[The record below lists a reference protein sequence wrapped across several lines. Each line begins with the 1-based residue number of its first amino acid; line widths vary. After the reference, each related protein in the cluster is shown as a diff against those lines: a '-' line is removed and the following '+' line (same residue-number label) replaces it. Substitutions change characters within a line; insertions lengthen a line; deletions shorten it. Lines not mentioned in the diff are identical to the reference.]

1 MLLYHN
7 KITISRFISI
17 RGPYV
22 LSAHKAGTADARG
35 LAVSCPARGFCRVGL
50 LLDGSRPQGSWIV
63 SEGCAESR
71 HGGDGRRLRSSR
83 LEPTQDCSGMPAST
97 LLVIAAMYAYLIC
110 YCTHCISKHQ
120 KNVTWTATQPGS
132 TSRQRWRIPAGSV
145 ALRRRRG
152 GCGLWSPTTAS
163 ASRVTATA
171 AGEGVGDLR
180 LVRPTGTKV
189 CLVSREL
196 ALLPVPGLEAPDASL
211 FFLNETGAYWL
222 QHTVY

>member
-97 LLVIAAMYAYLIC
+97 LLVRVLNLLLYVLYIQAPEERDVDRDAAWFDLTAKVENPGRACGAAPAARRLW
-110 YCTHCISKHQ
+110 TV
-120 KNVTWTATQPGS
+120 VTYDGVSLACDGH
-132 TSRQRWRIPAGSV
+132 GGGGG
-145 ALRRRRG
+145 RRRPAPG
-152 GCGLWSPTTAS
+152 PAYGY
-163 ASRVTATA
+163 
-171 AGEGVGDLR
+171 EGVSR
-180 LVRPTGTKV
+180 FTRTRPS
-189 CLVSREL
+189 SRSR
-196 ALLPVPGLEAPDASL
+196 PGGSRCFIVL
-211 FFLNETGAYWL
+211 FK
-222 QHTVY
+222 